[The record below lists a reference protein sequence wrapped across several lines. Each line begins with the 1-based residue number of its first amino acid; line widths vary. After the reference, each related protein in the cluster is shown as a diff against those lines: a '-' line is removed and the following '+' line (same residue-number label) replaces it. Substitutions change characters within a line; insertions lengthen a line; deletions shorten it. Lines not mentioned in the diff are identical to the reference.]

1 MCSILGMQK
10 KYIVNLT
17 EEERGT
23 LDEIVT
29 RKRVLAL
36 KRKRA
41 HMLLLAD
48 DGWTDQEIADKLDV
62 EVRTV
67 ERVRQ
72 RCCERGLMA
81 CLERKQQE
89 NPSRPRT
96 LDGAAEARLVALA
109 CSEPPAGRAR
119 WTLSLLADK
128 LVELEVVDSVSR
140 TTVHRALKK
149 TRSSPGE

>member
-1 MCSILGMQK
+1 MRK
-10 KYIVNLT
+10 RYIVNLT
-17 EEERGT
+17 ADERET
-23 LDEIVT
+23 LTEMVA
-29 RKRVLAL
+29 RKRLLAQ
-36 KRKRA
+36 KRQRA
-41 HMLLLAD
+41 HILLLAD

-62 EVRTV
+62 GVRTI

-81 CLERKQQE
+81 SLDRQRQK

-96 LDGAAEARLVALA
+96 LDGAAEARLVTLA

-119 WTLSLLADK
+119 WTLTLLADE
-128 LVELEVVDSVSR
+128 LVELKVVDAVSR

-149 TRSSPGE
+149 TLSSPGE